1 MSGKRKASTQ
11 QAVKLEEQDET
22 ATVAVKTEEES
33 DEAAMALQVDPVEY
47 IGARRDRCSLNLV
60 DAVLNWAQM
69 SHHIGV
75 GEVVRITDPKHHFHT
90 GTGYIKKVN
99 EDGTYDVHLE
109 ESESETFLEK
119 VQRAQ
124 ISGCLCKR
132 AKSKLDAATEY
143 KYEAFREVRKAMDI
157 EDDRIKRCAEHVSY
171 SNLQLDKNG
180 KKLYMGDLVHIE
192 DEDHEYNKWIG
203 RIESLGPGKW
213 AIVALGMPP
222 AEEREDD
229 EKDEELRS
237 NRPSEMRKQVLADKV
252 RLVGANIP

>member
-11 QAVKLEEQDET
+11 QAVKLEEQEET

-33 DEAAMALQVDPVEY
+33 DETAMVLQVDPVEY
-47 IGARRDRCSLNLV
+47 IGARKDRCSLNLV

-90 GTGYIKKVN
+90 ETGYITKVN
-99 EDGTYDVHLE
+99 GDGTYDMHLE
-109 ESESETFLEK
+109 ESENETFLER
-119 VQRAQ
+119 VQRSQ

-132 AKSKLDAATEY
+132 AKSKLDAETSY
-143 KYEAFREVRKAMDI
+143 KYKAFREVRKAMDI
-157 EDDRIKRCAEHVSY
+157 EDVRIKRCAEHVSY
-171 SNLQLDKNG
+171 LNVQLDKNG
-180 KKLYMGDLVHIE
+180 KRLYMGDLVHIE
-192 DEDHEYNKWIG
+192 DEDNEYYKWVG
-203 RIESLGPGKW
+203 RVEALGPGKM
-213 AIVALGMPP
+213 ALVALGMPP

-229 EKDEELRS
+229 EKDEKLRS
-237 NRPSEMRKQVLADKV
+237 NRPGEMKEQVLAEKL